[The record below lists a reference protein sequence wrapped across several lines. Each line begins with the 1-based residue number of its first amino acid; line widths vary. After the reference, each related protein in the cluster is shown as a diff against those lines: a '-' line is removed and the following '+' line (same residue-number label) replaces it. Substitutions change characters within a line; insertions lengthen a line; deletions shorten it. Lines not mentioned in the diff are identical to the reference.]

1 MKQQNAVGAV
11 IESIAYVEMYVG
23 NIFQSKNFFMN
34 ALKFEHIASK
44 KTDDKLTFLMKQGN
58 IYIVITSSLHQDTP
72 IAKHV
77 NEFGDSIKKISF
89 FVHDVAA
96 CFEGAVNNGA
106 IPVFSPQE
114 ISGTYAASVEV
125 FNQVE
130 HEFLPMNSNNKIPGF
145 KYDEHACNKH
155 PMIYNIDHIATC
167 HPKNTIDK
175 WVKFYK
181 ETFSFS
187 ENTDEDIHSAESGM
201 HITIMK
207 SPNGKVNLPLVE
219 PSSEKS
225 PLHTYLKYNHGAG
238 VHHIAF
244 QTDDIIASVKHY
256 EQFFGELRKAPPS
269 YYDEVKQ
276 LYPEQVKRIE
286 KVAPYGIML
295 EQDDKGIL
303 FQIFTKPVVTR
314 PTLFLEFVQR
324 EVCEGFGTVN
334 IKALYETLEV

>member
-1 MKQQNAVGAV
+1 MKQKNATGAI
-11 IESIAYVEMYVG
+11 IESIAYIEMYVG
-23 NIFQSKNFFMN
+23 NLFQTKNFFTN
-34 ALKFEHIASK
+34 ALKFEHVATK
-44 KTDDKLTFLMKQGN
+44 KVEDVVTFLMKQGN
-58 IYIVITSSLHQDTP
+58 IHILLTSSLNHNTH

-77 NEFGDSIKKISF
+77 NEFGDSVKKISF

-96 CFEGAVNNGA
+96 CFEGAVSNGA
-106 IPVFSPQE
+106 KPVFSPQDFD
-114 ISGTYAASVEV
+114 GAYAASVEV
-125 FNQVE
+125 FNKVE
-130 HEFLPMNSNNKIPGF
+130 HEFLQMNPSHRIPGF
-145 KYDEHACNKH
+145 KYNEHACNKN

-181 ETFSFS
+181 DTFSFS
-187 ENTDEDIHSAESGM
+187 ENTDEDIHSEESGM

-219 PSSEKS
+219 PSSERS
-225 PLHTYLKYNHGAG
+225 PLHTYLKYNYGAG

-256 EQFFGELRKAPPS
+256 EHFFGELRKAPPS
-269 YYDEVKQ
+269 YYDEVKE
-276 LYPEQVKRIE
+276 LYPEEIKRIE

-295 EQDDKGIL
+295 EQDVKGIL

-334 IKALYETLEV
+334 IKALYETLEA